1 MSIERK
7 KVAYFPPEIN
17 AHEKDV
23 CLLPMTLIRD
33 LCRSFSSLTRTTGWP
48 GMLSVLLVLLL
59 AGCARNPAGTGSEQD
74 ATVPLSHQEN
84 LSGAVETDC
93 SYFYFL
99 WGRHA
104 ELNEQYEE
112 ALQAYEKAL
121 ICDRE
126 AGYIAR
132 KLPLILLRLHR
143 EDEAKEKLLEYI
155 GKHPDTVD
163 ARLLLARIYIREKQF
178 AKAASQYESVHRLH
192 PRETRSLLL
201 LGELYLIQGQRQKA
215 LSTLEQALAIEPD
228 NYAAHLFTARILA
241 DEKKYGKAISFYKK
255 ALRLNWSTDLELE
268 LAEVYLRQKNYNRA
282 EQIYSSILA
291 SEPANREAGLALV
304 HVYLLEKKN
313 QQAISLLNRLKTV
326 ADNPGEIELTLA
338 RVYARNEE
346 YEKAAAIL
354 RKILV
359 RENMPQARYMLAV
372 LYVQK
377 KQYEDALLQLRLIP
391 EQSRVFEDSLFVRVK
406 LLRLLGREDEAI
418 SLLERILLDE
428 KSVKSSE
435 LLALLGHLYLKQGDL
450 RKGEQMFDTA
460 LSNDPKN
467 GQLLYAYGLFLDQAG
482 RQSQAMSVMEQV
494 IALEPKHAAA
504 LNYVGYTWAD
514 KRQHLQKALE
524 YIQRAVEQKPESGY
538 IRDSLGW
545 VYFRLGRYDE
555 AVAELKKALA
565 LSDEDAEIWEHLG
578 DVYVAMGKTE
588 EALHAYEQAV
598 KRFGGKGK
606 DAARVRGK
614 MHLLAQEHGAD

>member
-1 MSIERK
+1 
-7 KVAYFPPEIN
+7 
-17 AHEKDV
+17 
-23 CLLPMTLIRD
+23 MTRISG
-33 LCRSFSSLTRTTGWP
+33 LCRSFSSLTRQTGWP
-48 GMLSVLLVLLL
+48 RILFVLVVLLL
-59 AGCARNPAGTGSEQD
+59 AGCARKPAGTSSDQD
-74 ATVPLSHQEN
+74 ASHPLSHQEE

-132 KLPLILLRLHR
+132 KLPLILLRLQR
-143 EDEAKEKLLEYI
+143 EDEAREKLLDYI
-155 GKHPDTVD
+155 GKHPDTV
-163 ARLLLARIYIREKQF
+163 AAHLLLARIYIREKQF
-178 AKAASQYESVHRLH
+178 ARAVDQYESVHRLH
-192 PRETRSLLL
+192 PREIRSLLL
-201 LGELYLIQGQRQKA
+201 LSELYLFQGQQQKA
-215 LSTLEQALAIEPD
+215 LSTLEQALAIEPES
-228 NYAAHLFTARILA
+228 YAAHLFTARILA
-241 DEKKYGKAISFYKK
+241 EAKKYDKAIGFYKT
-255 ALRLNWSTDLELE
+255 ALHLNWSTDLELE

-304 HVYLLEKKN
+304 HVYLLKN
-313 QQAISLLNRLKTV
+313 MNRQAILLLNRLKTV

-354 RKILV
+354 RTILV

-372 LYVQK
+372 LYVQQK
-377 KQYEDALLQLRLIP
+377 KYKDALLQLRLIP
-391 EQSRVFEDSLFVRVK
+391 AQSRVFEDSLFVRVK
-406 LLRLLGREDEAI
+406 LLRLLDREDEAI
-418 SLLERILLDE
+418 SLLERTLLDE
-428 KSVKSSE
+428 KSVRNSE
-435 LLALLGHLYLKQGDL
+435 LLALLGRLYLKQGEL
-450 RKGEQMFDTA
+450 HKGEQVFDTA
-460 LSNDPKN
+460 LSQDPKN
-467 GQLLYAYGLFLDQAG
+467 EQLLYAYGLFLDQAG
-482 RQSQAMSVMEQV
+482 RQSRAMSVMEQL
-494 IALEPKHAAA
+494 ITLAPKHAAA

-588 EALHAYEQAV
+588 EALHAYGKAV
-598 KRFGGKGK
+598 KRFDKSSK
-606 DAARVRGK
+606 DEARIRGK
-614 MHLLAQEHGAD
+614 MQLLAQEHGAD